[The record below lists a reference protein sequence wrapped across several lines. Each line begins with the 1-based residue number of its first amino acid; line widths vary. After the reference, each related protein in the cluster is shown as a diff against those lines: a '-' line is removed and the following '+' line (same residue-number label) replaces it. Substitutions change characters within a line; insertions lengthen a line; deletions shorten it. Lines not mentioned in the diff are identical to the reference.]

1 MKTFHPGEVEHLRA
15 EVRALRTQVARLEER
30 LSDFED
36 EDDEEMR
43 ALWPYNWVLSGVE
56 SVKNKLEAKR
66 SSKKRPARFEQLDG
80 ETRFSRMMM

>member
-36 EDDEEMR
+36 DDDCEMR

-56 SVKNKLEAKR
+56 SVKHVLEAKR
-66 SSKKRPARFEQLDG
+66 SSKRPARFEQLDA